1 MSGGRDS
8 RSDVRVG
15 GKKNDESAPGL
26 ETEVVLD
33 CDLDLRNS
41 SRKVWLVRS
50 NVVQPFASVSLA
62 SLASLARV
70 AHGAHPHASPVV
82 VSHVIACMH

>member
-26 ETEVVLD
+26 ETAVVLD

-62 SLASLARV
+62 RV